1 MHKMQF
7 HYRGNLSDLP
17 IRTGNPCGCPSCNYP
32 TIITTAQYPRK
43 SKGSA
48 GDEIGE
54 GVAKNR

>member
-1 MHKMQF
+1 MQF